1 MTNKFEKGNNTF
13 ELENSFISIKFDLD
27 KLEDS
32 IRTHIIQEDC
42 DNCTDKDNCPIEGN
56 MRVVARTMSYPIGIA
71 IKEVVVYLSKF
82 ENLIIKEPTNF
93 SDEERKDMIDSMTGV
108 ADIIN
113 VLLYPVLDKDVQRV
127 VKETL
132 NEEQLELLIATLD
145 NQNII
150 KIGG

>member
-1 MTNKFEKGNNTF
+1 VTNKFEKGNNTF